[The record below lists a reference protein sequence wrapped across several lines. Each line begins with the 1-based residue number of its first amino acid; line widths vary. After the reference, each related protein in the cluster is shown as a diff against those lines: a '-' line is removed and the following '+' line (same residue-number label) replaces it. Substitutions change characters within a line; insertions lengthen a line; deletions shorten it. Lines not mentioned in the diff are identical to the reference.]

1 MLPGEDLAGLFQ
13 PPDPVEPFRQ
23 GVVLTF
29 DTATGTSTVDVGGVV
44 LSNLPFLNIGDTIN
58 LAPGDVVVLM
68 RVNGSWAILGRVVTP
83 NSAKFAVAS
92 VATEIRTGDG
102 TNFAVPLA
110 DAAVATTPAFKVPIW
125 ANKVDVLVMGV
136 ANARN
141 SNAAAAGFL
150 YGFAQINF
158 TAGIQKST
166 EQHVSAP
173 ANAAPFINQPFI
185 AATHAGSV
193 SGAIGG
199 QTFTADMR
207 VSTDATTG
215 AWAASTANFAH
226 VSAIAVY
233 TKV

>member
-1 MLPGEDLAGLFQ
+1 MYSDDLVPLFMDPAPVQ
-13 PPDPVEPFRQ
+13 PWRQ
-23 GVVLTF
+23 GVVVSFNQLTGANVI
-29 DTATGTSTVDVGGVV
+29 DVAGTLLAD
-44 LSNLPFLNIGDTIN
+44 LPLLNMGDTIN
-58 LAPGDVVVLM
+58 LAVGDVVV
-68 RVNGSWAILGRVVTP
+68 VAKFGTSWAVLGRVVTVG
-83 NSAKFAVAS
+83 SGKFAVAT

-110 DAAVATTPAFKVPIW
+110 DATVAQTPNFTVPVW
-125 ANKVDVLVMGV
+125 ANKVDVMVMGV

-141 SNAAAAGFL
+141 SSATPGFL

-158 TAGIQKST
+158 DAGVQKST

-173 ANAAPFINQPFI
+173 GNVAPFTNQPFI

-199 QTFTADMR
+199 QTFSVAMR
-207 VSTDATTG
+207 LSTDATTG